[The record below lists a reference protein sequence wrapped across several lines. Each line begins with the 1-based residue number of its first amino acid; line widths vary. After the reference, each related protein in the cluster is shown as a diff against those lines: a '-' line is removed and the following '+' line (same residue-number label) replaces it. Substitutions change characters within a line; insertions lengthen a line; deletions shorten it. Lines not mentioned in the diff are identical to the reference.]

1 MIAALL
7 VSLFCADAQSAK
19 TVIARDT
26 LTAREAFINYPA
38 TSLELLTRSMRLDM
52 LDYYDVDSIC
62 NIRNTM
68 GGVSHLEMVK
78 PDYLKVVLTD
88 VSTLEIK
95 ILPVKGG
102 EVVMSIYTVGSVNQ
116 APDSDV
122 RFFNEN
128 MQPLETKKFF
138 KTPEL
143 ADFFNLKNNPGV
155 TVNDIEQLVPFP
167 SIVYNV
173 SQDENVMSARLT
185 VGHFLDKES
194 KEKLQKLEKRQ
205 LIMRWNNKKWQLQ

>member
-1 MIAALL
+1 MISALL
-7 VSLFCADAQSAK
+7 VSLFCADALSAK

-26 LTAREAFINYPA
+26 LTARDAFINYPA

-52 LDYYDVDSIC
+52 LDYYDADSIC
-62 NIRNTM
+62 KIRNTM
-68 GGVSHLEMVK
+68 GGVSYLEMVK

-95 ILPVKGG
+95 ILPYKKG
-102 EVVMSIYTVGSVNQ
+102 EVVMSIYTVGSVTQ

-122 RFFNEN
+122 RFFNED
-128 MQPLETKKFF
+128 MKQLETKKFF

-143 ADFFNLKNNPGV
+143 TDFFDLKNNPGV
-155 TVNDIEQLVPFP
+155 TINDIEHLVPFP

-185 VGHFLDKES
+185 VGHFLDKDS

-205 LIMRWNNKKWQLQ
+205 LIMRWNNKKWQFE